1 MSENKVSVAGPSY
14 ENYITCPYDPVHR
27 LAPERFAFH
36 LTRCARNFPASKMVR
51 CPFNNTHLF
60 QVDAMHVRVFLHSY
74 FNPKIN
80 SSFFNIQRHVVMCPN
95 RAYFVRYTNPDKLP
109 PAEPPTKPFEIE
121 TSEDWDAEPP
131 APTYDPAKRCRE
143 GFVIVTPQG
152 SSLSG
157 RRKFREKER
166 RRFLDNDKF

>member
-60 QVDAMHVRVFLHSY
+60 
-74 FNPKIN
+74 
-80 SSFFNIQRHVVMCPN
+80 QRHVVMCPN

>member
-60 QVDAMHVRVFLHSY
+60 QVDAMH
-74 FNPKIN
+74 
-80 SSFFNIQRHVVMCPN
+80 RHVVMCPN